1 MLIGMFFAVLA
12 MLCSTVAA
20 ILQADAARQGGRGG
34 RTSAVMTRP
43 RFVGGLAMDAVTW
56 LCMVVALQYIPIFA
70 VQATLA
76 GAIAM
81 TALYARY
88 ARGEWLR
95 PVHRLAI
102 GASILGL
109 ALVAGSAGVERKE
122 PLTDHAETVAVLVA
136 ALVVFM
142 AVTLAIRNQRRPW
155 PSAVLAGLGLGGGA
169 VCIRALHVSEG
180 VTLSGLLAEPLVY
193 VLAGMAVT
201 GLYNYARALQLG
213 DVATVTALYMVVQ
226 VVVPGMVGITLL
238 DDTVRAGFTWM
249 LVLGLG
255 LTVYGTSILARRRP
269 EKRTPPR
276 VT

>member
-1 MLIGMFFAVLA
+1 MTFAVLA

-20 ILQADAARQGGRGG
+20 ILQADAADKGG
-34 RTSAVMTRP
+34 RTTAVLTRP
-43 RFVGGLAMDAVTW
+43 RFVGGIGMDIVTW
-56 LCMVVALQYIPIFA
+56 LCMVVALQFVPIFA

-102 GASILGL
+102 GSSMVGL
-109 ALVAGSAGVERKE
+109 ALVAGSAGTERKE
-122 PLTDHAETVAVLVA
+122 ALTGHGTTVAVLLA
-136 ALVVFM
+136 ALVAFM
-142 AVTLAIRNQRRPW
+142 AATLATSRTTTPW
-155 PSAVLAGLGLGGGA
+155 PSAALAGLGLGGGS
-169 VCIRALHVSEG
+169 VCIRAMHVAEG
-180 VTLSGLLAEPLVY
+180 GTDPGLLLSEPLVY
-193 VLAGMAVT
+193 VLCGMALT

-226 VVVPGMVGITLL
+226 VVVPGIVGITLL
-238 DDTVRAGFTWM
+238 DDTVRPGLGWM
-249 LVLGLG
+249 LLLGLV
-255 LTVYGTSILARRRP
+255 LVVSGTAVLARRRP
-269 EKRTPPR
+269 EKRVPPR

>member
-1 MLIGMFFAVLA
+1 MLIGMTFAVLA

-20 ILQADAARQGGRGG
+20 ILQADAARQGGR
-34 RTSAVMTRP
+34 TSAVMARP
-43 RFVGGLAMDAVTW
+43 RFVGGLAMDVVTW

-88 ARGEWLR
+88 LRGEWLR

-109 ALVAGSAGVERKE
+109 AMVAGSAGVERKE
-122 PLTDHAETVAVLVA
+122 PLTDHGQTVAVLVA

-142 AVTLAIRNQRRPW
+142 VVTLLVRNHARPW
-155 PSAVLAGLGLGGGA
+155 PSSVLAGLGLGGGA
-169 VCIRALHVSEG
+169 VCIRALHVSDG
-180 VTLSGLLAEPLVY
+180 VSVPGLVAEPLLY
-193 VLAGMAVT
+193 VLAGMAAT

-213 DVATVTALYMVVQ
+213 DIATVTALYMVVQ

-238 DDTVRAGFTWM
+238 DDTVRAGFAWM
-249 LVLGLG
+249 LLLGLA
-255 LTVYGTSILARRRP
+255 LVVYGTSILARRRP
-269 EKRTPPR
+269 EKRVPPR
-276 VT
+276 VA